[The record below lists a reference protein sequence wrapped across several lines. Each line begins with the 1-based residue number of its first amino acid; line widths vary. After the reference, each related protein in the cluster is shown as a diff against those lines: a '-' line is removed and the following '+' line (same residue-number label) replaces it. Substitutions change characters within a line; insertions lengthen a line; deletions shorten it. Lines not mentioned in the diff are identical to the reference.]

1 MAMIYCRECGKRH
14 SDKAKA
20 CPKCGYVEYD
30 LTKSTAIYLLL
41 LWFVGLF
48 GAHRFYAGKTASAVV
63 MLVLTCTVF
72 GILITAIWWLVDLIY
87 AICNLGHPENIFA
100 KEK

>member
-14 SDKAKA
+14 SDKAKV
-20 CPKCGYVEYD
+20 CPKCGYMGYD
-30 LTKSTAIYLLL
+30 LTKSTVIYLLL

-63 MLVLTCTVF
+63 MLILTCTIF
-72 GILITAIWWLVDLIY
+72 GMFITAIWWLVDLIY
-87 AICNLGHPENIFA
+87 AICNLGKPENIFA
-100 KEK
+100 RK